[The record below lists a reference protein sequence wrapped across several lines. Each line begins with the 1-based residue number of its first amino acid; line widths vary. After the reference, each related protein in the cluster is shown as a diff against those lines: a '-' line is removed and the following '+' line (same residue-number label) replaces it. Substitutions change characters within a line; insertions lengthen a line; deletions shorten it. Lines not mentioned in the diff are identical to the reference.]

1 MTMKTHY
8 SEADL
13 LETYYL
19 QPGESMPVMM
29 HLADCSACAERY
41 ERLERKLRQAASC
54 DTAGSAERPATFW
67 SRQRHL
73 VMRSIDARGRRTASI
88 ARTTRVAAA
97 AALSFLLGAAVVY
110 RSVEPALELP
120 PAPVVRSVRVAPH
133 PVSVAS
139 APKSDEPAFTH
150 DAWQTDE
157 LADFHSVVQWE
168 SWEADNKSGDQL

>member
-1 MTMKTHY
+1 MKTHY

-29 HLADCSACAERY
+29 HLADCSDCAARY

-54 DTAGSAERPATFW
+54 DTAGSQERPATFW

-73 VMRSIDARGRRTASI
+73 IIRSIDARGRRTASI
-88 ARTTRVAAA
+88 ARTTRIAAA

-110 RSVEPALELP
+110 KSVEPALELP
-120 PAPVVRSVRVAPH
+120 PAPVVHHRIAAARP
-133 PVSVAS
+133 AS
-139 APKSDEPAFTH
+139 ATATPKGDEPTLAH

-168 SWEADNKSGDQL
+168 SWVGESKSGDQL